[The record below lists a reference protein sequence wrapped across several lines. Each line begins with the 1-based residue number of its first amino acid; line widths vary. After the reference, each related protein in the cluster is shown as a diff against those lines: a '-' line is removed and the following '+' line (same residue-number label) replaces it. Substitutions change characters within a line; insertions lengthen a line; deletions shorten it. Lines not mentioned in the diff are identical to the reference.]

1 MMAKVCN
8 TENRIKGHM
17 RVRMLR
23 LIATSSTL
31 GILLLL
37 LAQSTPLGAADVRD
51 FDIENG
57 HYYEQAG
64 PQLGLGLVVADD
76 DGIPLWREFQRLGGS
91 QTLGYPISRRYI
103 CDEAVCQA
111 FERAIFKR
119 VPGAREVELISVFDW
134 LHRSGQ
140 DAWLDERWGI
150 PPWDAPEASAQSTRA
165 ETDSATQRAM
175 IGANP
180 LVKAEYDEPGALAPV
195 VYGSARAIRVTGAR
209 TVLRTQRA
217 VFVQAIDAPGQVQ
230 VLPAGRIFIDAGLVP
245 SEALEGVP
253 PPPALDDTPPV
264 RIKIADL
271 GINAAVVPM
280 DMGADRLLPIPDNGH
295 DVVWYSYGARL
306 GEEGNAV
313 MAGHIDWNSERGVFW
328 ALQEAQPGQSI
339 TITSGVGHTYEYRVD
354 WARSFSEDS
363 PEGLVALRSLV
374 GGTTLTLVT
383 CTGRFDAQSRSYLD
397 RHIVRATLVKR
408 VGPTPAA

>member
-1 MMAKVCN
+1 
-8 TENRIKGHM
+8 
-17 RVRMLR
+17 
-23 LIATSSTL
+23 
-31 GILLLL
+31 
-37 LAQSTPLGAADVRD
+37 
-51 FDIENG
+51 
-57 HYYEQAG
+57 
-64 PQLGLGLVVADD
+64 
-76 DGIPLWREFQRLGGS
+76 
-91 QTLGYPISRRYI
+91 
-103 CDEAVCQA
+103 
-111 FERAIFKR
+111 
-119 VPGAREVELISVFDW
+119 
-134 LHRSGQ
+134 
-140 DAWLDERWGI
+140 
-150 PPWDAPEASAQSTRA
+150 
-165 ETDSATQRAM
+165 
-175 IGANP
+175 
-180 LVKAEYDEPGALAPV
+180 
-195 VYGSARAIRVTGAR
+195 
-209 TVLRTQRA
+209 